1 MEISQAHVC
10 WHTAPMGSEPLCAVS
25 CHGAVSSFLLL
36 IRQPDLSAIFFFSFF
51 WLKST
56 NPKILDLLLHFQLG
70 FISERVFT
78 RRRCKS
84 SLPLS
89 TVAQRLPI
97 LNSRLLSSTF
107 GVCAQVGGAW
117 GLPFRTSSWETL
129 FVLLLLTAIDRLRK
143 RKTHSVV
150 SVAALLP
157 CFWCLQSALCHVF
170 ELVLVRTLPV
180 QIYFL

>member
-10 WHTAPMGSEPLCAVS
+10 WHTAAMGSKPLWAVS
-25 CHGAVSSFLLL
+25 CRGAVSSFLVL

-56 NPKILDLLLHFQLG
+56 SPKILDLLLRFQIG
-70 FISERVFT
+70 FISEKVFT
-78 RRRCKS
+78 RCHYKS

-89 TVAQRLPI
+89 TAAQRLPY
-97 LNSRLLSSTF
+97 LTAQTLSSTF
-107 GVCAQVGGAW
+107 WVCAQVGGAW
-117 GLPFRTSSWETL
+117 GFPFRTSSWETL
-129 FVLLLLTAIDRLRK
+129 VLLLLTAVKQLRK
-143 RKTHSVV
+143 RKTRSVL
-150 SVAALLP
+150 SVAVLVS

-170 ELVLVRTLPV
+170 ELILVRTLPV